1 VNNIADQQSRIF
13 GRSFPLGYLLHGHPL
28 RGHHTHDYDS
38 SSESCGQFLFSLV
51 LLRGFYRSHR
61 SHMKTGLTGLEIYWH
76 PNYTIQV
83 SWQEV
88 LRFERKKYFGVIPY
102 EVLYV
107 DRPIYPKELP
117 VIYLSKSIKE
127 RVEKM
132 RLGIPLRCYQGWPHG
147 DLERELQKYIP
158 QIMKHPA

>member
-13 GRSFPLGYLLHGHPL
+13 SRKFPLGYLLHGHPL
-28 RGHHTHDYDS
+28 RGHIHGDYDS
-38 SSESCGQFLFSLV
+38 SPAGCGQFVFSLV
-51 LLRGFYRSHR
+51 LLRDFYRSHR
-61 SHMKTGLTGLEIYWH
+61 SYLKTDPAGLEIYWH

-83 SWQEV
+83 GWQEV
-88 LRFERKKYFGVIPY
+88 LRFEKKMCFGMIPY

-127 RVEKM
+127 RVENM
-132 RLGIPLRCYQGWPHG
+132 RLGIPLRCYQGWPNG

-158 QIMKHPA
+158 QVMDHP